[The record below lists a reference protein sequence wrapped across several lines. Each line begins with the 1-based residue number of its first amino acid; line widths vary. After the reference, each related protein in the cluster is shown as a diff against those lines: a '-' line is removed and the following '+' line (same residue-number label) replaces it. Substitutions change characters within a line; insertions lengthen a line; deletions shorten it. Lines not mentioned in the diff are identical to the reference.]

1 MVNGDAMR
9 LEQVLDNL
17 VQNAIKYS
25 PGGGSVKVR
34 IEQQSDKAC
43 LWVTDEGIGIP
54 HKAVPH
60 LFERFYRAPNV
71 DPQQITGMGIG
82 LYVVKEIVQLHG
94 GTIMVES
101 TEGVGSTF
109 RICLPLD
116 M

>member
-9 LEQVLDNL
+9 LEQVLENL

-25 PGGGSVKVR
+25 PSGGRVKVC
-34 IEQQSDKAC
+34 IEQQNDKAC

-54 HKAVPH
+54 DGAVPH

-82 LYVVKEIVQLHG
+82 LYVVKEIVQRHG

-116 M
+116 R